1 MANAFTGT
9 GAMSNIVQTAYDRAL
24 EFALR
29 AQPMFRQV
37 ADKRPVQQAMP
48 GSSVVFSLYQ
58 DLAQQIT
65 PLNELVDPDAVAA
78 GNPTTVSVTLN
89 EYGNSILVS
98 NKLDLLSFTD
108 VTAGL
113 VNQVAWNL
121 IDSVDLI
128 VQNVLAAGT
137 QTVRLGGGTTGGL
150 FGYGFGTTPTN
161 PVALNTIGGAADAN
175 IANSSM
181 NSTVARASVVQ
192 LRTNKVHPN
201 KGSMFTAYI
210 HPQVSYDLRRET
222 GAAAWRDPH
231 NYSAA
236 DNIWAGEIG
245 AYEGAA
251 YIETPRVQNVQSGAA
266 YSGASAPAGASRV
279 YNTYYT
285 GQQALAEAVA
295 EEFHTIRGPVVDKLT
310 RFQPLGW
317 YGVAGWSLYRP
328 ESLIVAQTTSTLRP
342 TS

>member
-9 GAMSNIVQTAYDRAL
+9 ASMANLVQTAYDRAL

-29 AQPMFRQV
+29 AQPMFRMV

-48 GSSVVFSLYQ
+48 GSSVVFEIYQ
-58 DLAQQIT
+58 DLAQQTT

-89 EYGNSILVS
+89 EYGNAILVS
-98 NKLDLLSFTD
+98 NKLDLFSFTD

-121 IDSVDLI
+121 VDSVDLI
-128 VQNVLAAGT
+128 VQNVLAGTT
-137 QTVRLGGGTTGGL
+137 QTLRRTPSTGAVT
-150 FGYGFGTTPTN
+150 YGFGSNPTQPTSLASIDSSGTTPLTN
-161 PVALNTIGGAADAN
+161 NTFS
-175 IANSSM
+175 SSM
-181 NSTVARASVVQ
+181 ARTAVVQ

-201 KGSMFTAYI
+201 KGSFYTTYI
-210 HPQVSYDLRRET
+210 HPQVSYDLRSET

-236 DNIWAGEIG
+236 ENIWAGEIG
-245 AYEGAA
+245 EYEGSVF
-251 YIETPRVQNVQSGAA
+251 IETPRALNAQVGAGSG
-266 YSGASAPAGASRV
+266 PTQTRV
-279 YNTYYT
+279 FNTYT
-285 GQQALAEAVA
+285 VGQQSLAEACA
-295 EEFHTIRGPVVDKLT
+295 EEFHTVRGPVVDKLT

-328 ESLIVAQTTSTLRP
+328 EALIMSQTIATPRP
-342 TS
+342 NA

>member
-9 GAMSNIVQTAYDRAL
+9 TAMANLVQAAYDRAL

-29 AQPMFRQV
+29 KQPLFRTV

-48 GSSVVFSLYQ
+48 GSSVVFELYQ
-58 DLAQQIT
+58 DLAQQVT

-78 GNPTTVSVTLN
+78 GNPTPVTVTLN
-89 EYGNSILVS
+89 EYGNAILVS
-98 NKLDLLSFTD
+98 NKLDLFSFTD

-121 IDSVDLI
+121 VDSVDLL
-128 VQNVLAAGT
+128 VQNVLANGT
-137 QTVRLGGGTTGGL
+137 QTLRTDGTTKAA
-150 FGYGFGTTPTN
+150 YGFGTTPTN
-161 PVALNTIGGAADAN
+161 PIALTAIDSDSVF
-175 IANSSM
+175 NSDM
-181 NSTVARASVVQ
+181 ARFATTQ
-192 LRTNKVHPN
+192 LRTNAVHPN
-201 KGSMFTAYI
+201 RDSYYTAYI

-236 DNIWAGEIG
+236 GNIWAGEIG
-245 AYEGAA
+245 EYEGAC
-251 YIETPRVQNVQSGAA
+251 YIETPRAQNVQSGA
-266 YSGASAPAGASRV
+266 GAGATQTRV
-279 YNTYYT
+279 FNTYYT

-295 EEFHTIRGPVVDKLT
+295 EEFHTVRGPVVDKLT

-328 ESLIVAQTTSTLRP
+328 EALIVAQSTSSARNAA
-342 TS
+342 

>member
-9 GAMSNIVQTAYDRAL
+9 SAMQNLVQTTYDRAL

-29 AQPMFRQV
+29 AQPMFRTV

-48 GSSVVFSLYQ
+48 GSSVVFELYQ

-98 NKLDLLSFTD
+98 NKLDLFSFTD

-121 IDSVDLI
+121 VDSVDLL
-128 VQNVLAAGT
+128 VRNVLDNGT
-137 QTVRLGGGTTGGL
+137 QTLRNNGTAI
-150 FGYGFGTTPTN
+150 GYGFGTTPSN
-161 PVALNTIGGAADAN
+161 SVATNTIDSEATDGAAF
-175 IANSSM
+175 
-181 NSTVARASVVQ
+181 NSTMARLAVTQ

-201 KGSMFTAYI
+201 KGSYYTAYI

-222 GAAAWRDPH
+222 GAGAWRTPH
-231 NYSAA
+231 EYSAA
-236 DNIWAGEIG
+236 GNIWAGEIG
-245 AYEGAA
+245 EYEGAA
-251 YIETPRVQNVQSGAA
+251 YIETPRTYNDTVGAA
-266 YSGASAPAGASRV
+266 LTGGGNTRV
-279 YNTYYT
+279 FNTYFT

-295 EEFHTIRGPVVDKLT
+295 EEFHTVQGPVVDKLQ

-317 YGVAGWSLYRP
+317 YGVAGWNLYRP
-328 ESLIVAQTTSTLRP
+328 ESLIVAQSSSTARP
-342 TS
+342 GA

>member
-9 GAMSNIVQTAYDRAL
+9 TAMSNLVQTTYDRAL

-29 AQPMFRQV
+29 AQPMFRMI

-48 GSSVVFSLYQ
+48 GSSVVFELYQ
-58 DLAQQIT
+58 DLAQSIT

-78 GNPTTVSVTLN
+78 GNPTQVSVTLN

-98 NKLDLLSFTD
+98 NKLDLFSFTD

-121 IDSVDLI
+121 VDSVDLL

-137 QTVRLGGGTTGGL
+137 QTIRTNGTTV
-150 FGYGFGTTPTN
+150 GYGFGSTPTN
-161 PVALNTIGGAADAN
+161 PVALTDID
-175 IANSSM
+175 SDSFF
-181 NSTVARASVVQ
+181 NSTMARLSVAQ

-201 KGSMFTAYI
+201 KGSYYTAYI

-236 DNIWAGEIG
+236 GNIWAGEIG
-245 AYEGAA
+245 EYEGAC
-251 YIETPRVQNVQSGAA
+251 YIETPRCQNVQSGA
-266 YSGASAPAGASRV
+266 GAGATQTRV
-279 YNTYYT
+279 YNTYFT

-295 EEFHTIRGPVVDKLT
+295 EEFHTVRGPVVDKLT

-317 YGVAGWSLYRP
+317 YGVAGWTLYRP
-328 ESLIVAQTTSTLRP
+328 ESLIVAQSTSSARIDA
-342 TS
+342 

>member
-9 GAMSNIVQTAYDRAL
+9 AAMANLVQTTYDRAL

-29 AQPMFRQV
+29 AQPMFRMV

-48 GSSVVFSLYQ
+48 GSSVVFEIYQ
-58 DLAQQIT
+58 DLAQAVT

-98 NKLDLLSFTD
+98 NKLDLFSFTD

-121 IDSVDLI
+121 VDSVDLV

-137 QTVRLGGGTTGGL
+137 QVIRQNGDPASVAPTYNGGTTDAVQPGSIYSSQAVRL
-150 FGYGFGTTPTN
+150 A
-161 PVALNTIGGAADAN
+161 VAKL
-175 IANSSM
+175 
-181 NSTVARASVVQ
+181 RAQ
-192 LRTNKVHPN
+192 KVHPN
-201 KGSMFTAYI
+201 KGSFYTTYI
-210 HPQVSYDLRRET
+210 HPEVSHDLRAET
-222 GAAAWRDPH
+222 GNAAWRTPH
-231 NYSAA
+231 EYSSAG
-236 DNIWAGEIG
+236 NIWAGEIG
-245 AYEGAA
+245 EYEGSVF
-251 YIETPRVQNVQSGAA
+251 IETPRTQNELN
-266 YSGASAPAGASRV
+266 AGTTPTRV
-279 YNTYYT
+279 FQTYTT

-295 EEFHTIRGPVVDKLT
+295 EEFHTVRGPVVDKLT

-317 YGVAGWSLYRP
+317 YGVAGWALYRP
-328 ESLIVAQTTSTLRP
+328 EALIRTETTS
-342 TS
+342 SIHEA

>member
-9 GAMSNIVQTAYDRAL
+9 SAMANLVQTTYDRAL

-29 AQPMFRQV
+29 AQPTFRMI

-48 GSSVVFSLYQ
+48 GSSVVFEIYQ

-78 GNPTTVSVTLN
+78 GNPTVVSVTLN

-98 NKLDLLSFTD
+98 NKLDLFSFTD

-121 IDSVDLI
+121 LDSVDLL
-128 VQNVLAAGT
+128 VQNVLAGGT
-137 QTVRLGGGTTGGL
+137 QTIRTDGTTV
-150 FGYGFGTTPTN
+150 GYGFGSTPTN
-161 PVALNTIGGAADAN
+161 PIALTAID
-175 IANSSM
+175 SDSFF
-181 NSTVARASVVQ
+181 NSTMARLSVAQ

-201 KGSMFTAYI
+201 KGSYYTAYI
-210 HPQVSYDLRRET
+210 HPQVSYDLRREV

-236 DNIWAGEIG
+236 GNIWAGEIG
-245 AYEGAA
+245 EYEGAC
-251 YIETPRVQNVQSGAA
+251 YIETPRCQNVQSGA
-266 YSGASAPAGASRV
+266 GAGASQTRV
-279 YNTYYT
+279 FNTYFT

-295 EEFHTIRGPVVDKLT
+295 EEFHTVRGPVVDKLT

-328 ESLIVAQTTSTLRP
+328 ESLIVAQSTSSARLTV
-342 TS
+342 

>member
-1 MANAFTGT
+1 VANAFTGT
-9 GAMSNIVQTAYDRAL
+9 AAMANLVQTTYDRAL

-29 AQPMFRQV
+29 AQPMYRQI

-48 GSSVVFSLYQ
+48 GSSVVFEIYQ
-58 DLAQQIT
+58 DLTQAVT

-98 NKLDLLSFTD
+98 NKLDLFSFTD

-121 IDSVDLI
+121 VDSVDLV

-137 QTVRLGGGTTGGL
+137 QVIRQNGDPASVAPLYNGGTTNGVQATSIYSSKAARL
-150 FGYGFGTTPTN
+150 A
-161 PVALNTIGGAADAN
+161 VAKL
-175 IANSSM
+175 
-181 NSTVARASVVQ
+181 RAQ
-192 LRTNKVHPN
+192 KVHPN
-201 KGSMFTAYI
+201 KGAFYTTYI
-210 HPQVSYDLRRET
+210 HPEVSHDLRAET
-222 GAAAWRDPH
+222 GNAAWRDPH

-236 DNIWAGEIG
+236 GNIWAGEIG
-245 AYEGAA
+245 EYEGSVF
-251 YIETPRVQNVQSGAA
+251 IETPRNQNLVNTGTVAT
-266 YSGASAPAGASRV
+266 RV
-279 YNTYYT
+279 FQTYTT

-295 EEFHTIRGPVVDKLT
+295 EEFHTVRGPVVDKLT

-328 ESLIVAQTTSTLRP
+328 EALIRTETTSSIHAT
-342 TS
+342 

>member
-9 GAMSNIVQTAYDRAL
+9 AALSNLVQTAYDRAL

-29 AQPMFRQV
+29 KQPLFRMV

-48 GSSVVFSLYQ
+48 GSSVVFELYQ
-58 DLAQQIT
+58 DLTQAIT

-89 EYGNSILVS
+89 EYGNAILVS
-98 NKLDLLSFTD
+98 NKLDLFSFTD

-121 IDSVDLI
+121 VDSIDLL

-137 QTVRLGGGTTGGL
+137 QTLRTSGGGVI
-150 FGYGFGTTPTN
+150 GYGFGTTPTN
-161 PVALNTIGGAADAN
+161 PVALTAID
-175 IANSSM
+175 SDSVFTSDM
-181 NSTVARASVVQ
+181 ARFAPTQ
-192 LRTNKVHPN
+192 LRTNAVHPN
-201 KGSMFTAYI
+201 KDNLYTAYI

-236 DNIWAGEIG
+236 GNIWAGEIG
-245 AYEGAA
+245 EYEGAC
-251 YIETPRVQNVQSGAA
+251 YIETPRAQNVQSGA
-266 YSGASAPAGASRV
+266 GAGATQTRV

-295 EEFHTIRGPVVDKLT
+295 EEFHTVRGPVVDKLQ
-310 RFQPLGW
+310 RYQPLGW
-317 YGVAGWSLYRP
+317 YGVAGWTLYRP
-328 ESLIVAQTTSTLRP
+328 ESLIVAQSTSSARP
-342 TS
+342 AA

>member
-9 GAMSNIVQTAYDRAL
+9 AAMANLVQTTYDRAL

-29 AQPMFRQV
+29 AQPMFRMV

-48 GSSVVFSLYQ
+48 GSSVVFEIYQ
-58 DLAQQIT
+58 DLAQAVT

-98 NKLDLLSFTD
+98 NKLDLFSFTD

-121 IDSVDLI
+121 VDSVDTI
-128 VQNVLAAGT
+128 VRSTLDGGVNYIRKNAGT
-137 QTVRLGGGTTGGL
+137 GPVYNGPQTTIGTAATDIFNSAYVRLAT
-150 FGYGFGTTPTN
+150 
-161 PVALNTIGGAADAN
+161 AK
-175 IANSSM
+175 
-181 NSTVARASVVQ
+181 
-192 LRTNKVHPN
+192 LRGNKVHPN
-201 KGSMFTAYI
+201 KGSYFTAYI
-210 HPQVSYDLRRET
+210 HPDVSHDLRAET
-222 GAAAWRDPH
+222 GNGSWRQPH
-231 NYSAA
+231 EYSAA

-245 AYEGAA
+245 EYEGAVF
-251 YIETPRVQNVQSGAA
+251 IETPRTTIQTN
-266 YSGASAPAGASRV
+266 AGVGGTVDV
-279 YNTYYT
+279 YNTYFT

-295 EEFHTIRGPVVDKLT
+295 EEFHTVRGPVVDKLT

-317 YGVAGWSLYRP
+317 YGVAGWSLYRQEALIRA
-328 ESLIVAQTTSTLRP
+328 ESASSIGINTV
-342 TS
+342 

>member
-9 GAMSNIVQTAYDRAL
+9 AAMANLVQTTYDRAL

-29 AQPMFRQV
+29 AQPMYRMI

-48 GSSVVFSLYQ
+48 GSSVVFELYQ

-98 NKLDLLSFTD
+98 NKLDLFSFTD

-121 IDSVDLI
+121 VDSVDLL

-137 QTVRLGGGTTGGL
+137 QVIRQNGDPATVAPIYNGGTTNGVQATSTFSSKAARL
-150 FGYGFGTTPTN
+150 A
-161 PVALNTIGGAADAN
+161 VAK
-175 IANSSM
+175 
-181 NSTVARASVVQ
+181 
-192 LRTNKVHPN
+192 LRTQKVHPN
-201 KGSMFTAYI
+201 KGSYYTAYI
-210 HPQVSYDLRRET
+210 HPEVSHDLRAET

-236 DNIWAGEIG
+236 GNIWAGEIG
-245 AYEGAA
+245 EYEGAC
-251 YIETPRVQNVQSGAA
+251 YIETPRNQNVVN
-266 YSGASAPAGASRV
+266 AGTVPTRTFQ
-279 YNTYYT
+279 TYYT

-295 EEFHTIRGPVVDKLT
+295 EEFHTVRGPVVDKLT

-317 YGVAGWSLYRP
+317 YGVAGWALYRP
-328 ESLIVAQTTSTLRP
+328 EALIRVETTSSIHNT
-342 TS
+342 

>member
-9 GAMSNIVQTAYDRAL
+9 SAMANLVQTAYDRAL

-29 AQPMFRQV
+29 KQPLFRMV

-48 GSSVVFSLYQ
+48 GSSVVFEIYQ
-58 DLAQQIT
+58 DLTQATT

-78 GNPTTVSVTLN
+78 GNPSTVSVTLN
-89 EYGNSILVS
+89 EYGNAILVS
-98 NKLDLLSFTD
+98 NKLDLFAFTD

-121 IDSVDLI
+121 VDSVDLL

-137 QTVRLGGGTTGGL
+137 QTLRTNGTT
-150 FGYGFGTTPTN
+150 FGYGFGSTPTN
-161 PVALNTIGGAADAN
+161 PIALTDIDSNAVWTSDMSRFAV
-175 IANSSM
+175 
-181 NSTVARASVVQ
+181 TQ
-192 LRTNKVHPN
+192 LRTNAVHPN
-201 KGSMFTAYI
+201 KDNYYTAYI

-236 DNIWAGEIG
+236 GNIWAGEIG
-245 AYEGAA
+245 EYEGAC
-251 YIETPRVQNVQSGAA
+251 YIETPRAQNTQSGAG
-266 YSGASAPAGASRV
+266 SGSTQTRV
-279 YNTYYT
+279 FNTYFT

-295 EEFHTIRGPVVDKLT
+295 EEFHTVRGPVVDKLQ

-328 ESLIVAQTTSTLRP
+328 ESLIVGQSTSSARIDA
-342 TS
+342 

>member
-9 GAMSNIVQTAYDRAL
+9 AAMANLVQTAYDRAL

-29 AQPMFRQV
+29 KQPMFRMV

-58 DLAQQIT
+58 DLAQAIT

-89 EYGNSILVS
+89 EYGNAILVS
-98 NKLDLLSFTD
+98 NKLDLFSFTD

-121 IDSVDLI
+121 VDSIDLL

-137 QTVRLGGGTTGGL
+137 QTIRTDGTTV
-150 FGYGFGTTPTN
+150 GYGFGSTPTN
-161 PVALNTIGGAADAN
+161 PVALTDID
-175 IANSSM
+175 S
-181 NSTVARASVVQ
+181 NSTFTSTMARLAVAQ
-192 LRTNKVHPN
+192 LRTQAVHPN
-201 KGSMFTAYI
+201 KDSYFTAYI
-210 HPQVSYDLRRET
+210 HPQVSYDLRAET

-236 DNIWAGEIG
+236 GNIWAGEIG
-245 AYEGAA
+245 EYEGAC
-251 YIETPRVQNVQSGAA
+251 YIETPRAQNTQSGA
-266 YSGASAPAGASRV
+266 GAGATQTRV
-279 YNTYYT
+279 FNTYFT

-295 EEFHTIRGPVVDKLT
+295 EEFHTVRGPVVDKLT

-328 ESLIVAQTTSTLRP
+328 ESLIVAQSTSSARIDA
-342 TS
+342 

>member
-9 GAMSNIVQTAYDRAL
+9 TALSNLVQTAYDRAL

-29 AQPMFRQV
+29 AQPMFRMV
-37 ADKRPVQQAMP
+37 ADKRPVQQSMP
-48 GSSVVFSLYQ
+48 GSSVVFEIYQ
-58 DLAQQIT
+58 DLTQQIT

-89 EYGNSILVS
+89 EYGNAILVS
-98 NKLDLLSFTD
+98 NKLDLFSFTD

-128 VQNVLAAGT
+128 VQNVLATGT
-137 QTVRLGGGTTGGL
+137 QTLRRSGTTGAL
-150 FGYGFGTTPTN
+150 GYGFGTTPVN
-161 PVALNTIGGAADAN
+161 PVALNQIGGAADSN
-175 IANSSM
+175 IANSVF
-181 NSTVARASVVQ
+181 NSDMARFATTQ

-201 KGSMFTAYI
+201 KGSYYTAYI
-210 HPQVSYDLRRET
+210 HPQVSYDLKRET
-222 GAAAWRDPH
+222 GAGSWRQPH
-231 NYSAA
+231 EYSAPG
-236 DNIWAGEIG
+236 NIWASEIG
-245 AYEGAA
+245 EYEGAV
-251 YIETPRVQNVQSGAA
+251 YIESPRGQNTQVGAA
-266 YSGASAPAGASRV
+266 YSGSSAPAGASRV
-279 YNTYYT
+279 YNTYFT

-295 EEFHTIRGPVVDKLT
+295 EEFHTVRGPVVDKLT

-328 ESLIVAQTTSTLRP
+328 EALIVAQTTSSARP

>member
-9 GAMSNIVQTAYDRAL
+9 AAMANLVQTAYDRAL

-29 AQPMFRQV
+29 AQPMFRMV

-48 GSSVVFSLYQ
+48 GSSVVFEIYA

-78 GNPTTVSVTLN
+78 GNPATVSVTLN
-89 EYGNSILVS
+89 EYGNAILVS
-98 NKLDLLSFTD
+98 NKLDLFSFTD

-121 IDSVDLI
+121 VDSVDLV
-128 VQNVLAAGT
+128 VQNVLATTT
-137 QTVRLGGGTTGGL
+137 QTLRRDPATGNVT
-150 FGYGFGTTPTN
+150 YGFGTTPTQ
-161 PVALNTIGGAADAN
+161 PTALTAITSAGTNANNTFS
-175 IANSSM
+175 SSM
-181 NSTVARASVVQ
+181 ARTAVVQ

-201 KGSMFTAYI
+201 KGSFYTTYI
-210 HPQVSYDLRRET
+210 HPQVSYDLRSET

-236 DNIWAGEIG
+236 ENIWAGEIG
-245 AYEGAA
+245 EYEGSVF
-251 YIETPRVQNVQSGAA
+251 IETPRAINAQVG
-266 YSGASAPAGASRV
+266 AGAGGTQTRV
-279 YNTYYT
+279 YNTYT
-285 GQQALAEAVA
+285 VGQQALAEACA

-328 ESLIVAQTTSTLRP
+328 EALIMSQSIATPRP
-342 TS
+342 NA

>member
-1 MANAFTGT
+1 
-9 GAMSNIVQTAYDRAL
+9 
-24 EFALR
+24 
-29 AQPMFRQV
+29 
-37 ADKRPVQQAMP
+37 MP

-98 NKLDLLSFTD
+98 NKLDLFSFTD

-137 QTVRLGGGTTGGL
+137 QTLRRGGGVI
-150 FGYGFGTTPTN
+150 GYGFGTTPSNPITTN
-161 PVALNTIGGAADAN
+161 LISPTDVFTSD
-175 IANSSM
+175 M
-181 NSTVARASVVQ
+181 ARLAVVQ

-201 KGSMFTAYI
+201 KGSLYTAYI
-210 HPQVSYDLRRET
+210 HPQVSYDLRKET

-231 NYSAA
+231 VYSAA

-245 AYEGAA
+245 SYEGAA
-251 YIETPRVQNVQSGAA
+251 YIETPRVQNTQSGTG
-266 YSGASAPAGASRV
+266 SGGTQTRV
-279 YNTYYT
+279 FNTYFT

-295 EEFHTIRGPVVDKLT
+295 EEFHTVRGPVVDKLT

-317 YGVAGWSLYRP
+317 YGVSGWSLYRP
-328 ESLIVAQTTSTLRP
+328 ESLIVAQSASTARP
-342 TS
+342 TA

>member
-1 MANAFTGT
+1 MANL
-9 GAMSNIVQTAYDRAL
+9 VQTAYDRAL

-29 AQPMFRQV
+29 KQPLFRMV

-48 GSSVVFSLYQ
+48 GSSVVFEIYQ
-58 DLAQQIT
+58 DLAQSIT

-89 EYGNSILVS
+89 EYGNAILVS
-98 NKLDLLSFTD
+98 NKLDLFSFTD

-121 IDSVDLI
+121 VDSIDLL
-128 VQNVLAAGT
+128 VQNVLATGT
-137 QTVRLGGGTTGGL
+137 QTIRRGDPGNTGTQVV
-150 FGYGFGTTPTN
+150 GYGFGTTPTN
-161 PVALNTIGGAADAN
+161 PVALTDVEPE
-175 IANSSM
+175 
-181 NSTVARASVVQ
+181 STFTSDMARLAVTQ
-192 LRTNKVHPN
+192 LRTNAVHPN
-201 KGSMFTAYI
+201 KDSYYTAYI

-236 DNIWAGEIG
+236 GNIWAGEIG
-245 AYEGAA
+245 EYEGAC
-251 YIETPRVQNVQSGAA
+251 YIETPRAQNVQAGSGA
-266 YSGASAPAGASRV
+266 GATQTRV
-279 YNTYYT
+279 FNTYFT

-295 EEFHTIRGPVVDKLT
+295 EEFHTVRGPVVDKLE

-328 ESLIVAQTTSTLRP
+328 ESLIVAQSTSSARNAA
-342 TS
+342 

>member
-9 GAMSNIVQTAYDRAL
+9 GAMSNLVQTAYDRAL

-29 AQPMFRQV
+29 KQPMYRQV
-37 ADKRPVQQAMP
+37 ADKRPVEQSMP

-89 EYGNSILVS
+89 EYGNAILVS
-98 NKLDLLSFTD
+98 NKLDLFSFTD

-137 QTVRLGGGTTGGL
+137 QTLRRNPATGAVT
-150 FGYGFGTTPTN
+150 YGFGTTPTQ
-161 PVALNTIGGAADAN
+161 PTALNTIDN
-175 IANSSM
+175 TANSLF
-181 NSTVARASVVQ
+181 NSDLARFAPTQ
-192 LRTNKVHPN
+192 LRTNAVHPN
-201 KGSMFTAYI
+201 KDSMYTAYI

-236 DNIWAGEIG
+236 GNIWAGEIG

-251 YIETPRVQNVQSGAA
+251 YIETPRNQNVQSGA
-266 YSGASAPAGASRV
+266 GAGGTQTRV
-279 YNTYYT
+279 FNTYFT

-295 EEFHTIRGPVVDKLT
+295 EEFHTVRGPVVDKLQ

-328 ESLIVAQTTSTLRP
+328 EALIVAQTASSARP
-342 TS
+342 NA

>member
-9 GAMSNIVQTAYDRAL
+9 GAMSNLVQTAYDRAL

-29 AQPMFRQV
+29 AQPMYRTI
-37 ADKRPVQQAMP
+37 ADKRPVEQSMP

-89 EYGNSILVS
+89 EYGNTIMVT
-98 NKLDLLSFTD
+98 NKLDLFSFTD
-108 VTAGL
+108 VGAGL

-137 QTVRLGGGTTGGL
+137 QTLRRDPSSGAVT
-150 FGYGFGTTPTN
+150 YGFGTTPTQ
-161 PVALNTIGGAADAN
+161 PTALNTIAN
-175 IANSSM
+175 NANSTF
-181 NSTVARASVVQ
+181 NSDLARFAPVQ

-201 KGSMFTAYI
+201 KDSMYTAYI

-236 DNIWAGEIG
+236 GNIWAGEIG

-251 YIETPRVQNVQSGAA
+251 YIETPRNQNTQVG
-266 YSGASAPAGASRV
+266 AGAGGTQTRV
-279 YNTYYT
+279 FNTYFT

-295 EEFHTIRGPVVDKLT
+295 EEFHTVRGPVVDKLQ
-310 RFQPLGW
+310 RLQPLGW

-328 ESLIVAQTTSTLRP
+328 ESLIVAQTASTARP
-342 TS
+342 NA

>member
-9 GAMSNIVQTAYDRAL
+9 TAMANLVQTAYDRAL

-29 AQPMFRQV
+29 KQPMFRMV

-58 DLAQQIT
+58 DLAQAIT

-89 EYGNSILVS
+89 EYGNAILVS
-98 NKLDLLSFTD
+98 NKLDLFSFTD

-121 IDSVDLI
+121 VDSVDLL

-137 QTVRLGGGTTGGL
+137 QTIRTDGTTV
-150 FGYGFGTTPTN
+150 GYGFGSTPTN
-161 PVALNTIGGAADAN
+161 PIALTDIDSNATFTSTMARLAVA
-175 IANSSM
+175 
-181 NSTVARASVVQ
+181 Q
-192 LRTNKVHPN
+192 LRTNAVHPN
-201 KGSMFTAYI
+201 KDSFYTAYI
-210 HPQVSYDLRRET
+210 HPQVSYDLRAET

-236 DNIWAGEIG
+236 GNIWAGEIG
-245 AYEGAA
+245 EYEGAC
-251 YIETPRVQNVQSGAA
+251 YIETPRAQNTQSGA
-266 YSGASAPAGASRV
+266 GAGATQTRV
-279 YNTYYT
+279 FNTYFT

-295 EEFHTIRGPVVDKLT
+295 EEFHTVRGPVVDKLT

-328 ESLIVAQTTSTLRP
+328 ESLIVAQSTSSARIDA
-342 TS
+342 

>member
-9 GAMSNIVQTAYDRAL
+9 AAMANLVQTTYDRAL

-29 AQPMFRQV
+29 AQPLFRNV

-58 DLAQQIT
+58 DLAQAIT

-98 NKLDLLSFTD
+98 NKLDLFSFTD

-121 IDSVDLI
+121 GDSIDLV
-128 VQNVLAAGT
+128 VQNVLAGGTNVVRRNAGT
-137 QTVRLGGGTTGGL
+137 VSYNGGTFNGITATDIL
-150 FGYGFGTTPTN
+150 SSTMIR
-161 PVALNTIGGAADAN
+161 VAVAN
-175 IANSSM
+175 M
-181 NSTVARASVVQ
+181 
-192 LRTNKVHPN
+192 RTNKAHPN
-201 KGSMFTAYI
+201 KGSFYTTYL
-210 HPQVSYDLRRET
+210 HPKVSMDLRAET

-231 NYSAA
+231 VYSAP

-245 AYEGAA
+245 EYEGSVF
-251 YIETPRVQNVQSGAA
+251 IETPRAIFTPNSVPVN
-266 YSGASAPAGASRV
+266 V
-279 YNTYYT
+279 YNAYMT

-317 YGVAGWSLYRP
+317 YGVAGWSIYRQ
-328 ESLIVAQTTSTLRP
+328 ESLIRLETAS
-342 TS
+342 SIG

>member
-9 GAMSNIVQTAYDRAL
+9 AAMANLVQTTYDRAL

-29 AQPMFRQV
+29 AQPMFRMV

-48 GSSVVFSLYQ
+48 GSSVVFELYQ
-58 DLAQQIT
+58 DLAQAIT

-98 NKLDLLSFTD
+98 NKLDLFSFTD

-121 IDSVDLI
+121 VDSVDLL
-128 VQNVLAAGT
+128 VQNILAAGT
-137 QTVRLGGGTTGGL
+137 QTVRTDGTTV
-150 FGYGFGTTPTN
+150 GYGFGTTPTN
-161 PVALNTIGGAADAN
+161 PIALTAID
-175 IANSSM
+175 SDSFFT
-181 NSTVARASVVQ
+181 STMARLSVTQ

-201 KGSMFTAYI
+201 KGSFYTAYI

-231 NYSAA
+231 NYSAP

-245 AYEGAA
+245 AYEGAV
-251 YIETPRVQNVQSGAA
+251 YIETPRCQNVQSGA
-266 YSGASAPAGASRV
+266 GAGATQTRV
-279 YNTYYT
+279 YNTYFT

-295 EEFHTIRGPVVDKLT
+295 EEFHTVRGPVVDKLQ

-328 ESLIVAQTTSTLRP
+328 ESLIVAQSASSARLNA
-342 TS
+342 

>member
-9 GAMSNIVQTAYDRAL
+9 AAMANLVQTTYDRAL

-29 AQPMFRQV
+29 AQPMFRMV

-48 GSSVVFSLYQ
+48 GSSVVFEIYQ
-58 DLAQQIT
+58 DLAQAVT

-98 NKLDLLSFTD
+98 NKLDLFSFTD

-121 IDSVDLI
+121 VDSIDLV

-137 QTVRLGGGTTGGL
+137 QVIRQNGDPASVAPTYNGGTTDAVQPGSIYSSQAVRL
-150 FGYGFGTTPTN
+150 A
-161 PVALNTIGGAADAN
+161 VAKL
-175 IANSSM
+175 
-181 NSTVARASVVQ
+181 RAQ
-192 LRTNKVHPN
+192 KVHPN
-201 KGSMFTAYI
+201 KGSFYTTYI
-210 HPQVSYDLRRET
+210 HPEVSHDLRAET
-222 GAAAWRDPH
+222 GNAAWRPPH
-231 NYSAA
+231 EYSSAG
-236 DNIWAGEIG
+236 NIWAGEIG
-245 AYEGAA
+245 EYEGSVF
-251 YIETPRVQNVQSGAA
+251 IETPRCQNALN
-266 YSGASAPAGASRV
+266 AGTTPTRV
-279 YNTYYT
+279 FQTYTT

-295 EEFHTIRGPVVDKLT
+295 EEFHTVRGPVVDKLT

-317 YGVAGWSLYRP
+317 YGVAGWALYRP
-328 ESLIVAQTTSTLRP
+328 EALIRTETTS
-342 TS
+342 SIHEA